1 MKKVI
6 LLASQSNHRKFFIN
20 YCIKIGIEIKYII
33 FDSKLIKPKF
43 DVNYFYSKEEFSYET
58 KKVLESLKNC
68 NNSKLNI
75 LQVDDINSEFCQSM
89 ILKKLDVNN
98 DIIVSFGTRKLSK
111 NFIQNMGTK
120 IINIHRGIM
129 EKYRGLDS
137 NLWARY
143 HKDFENIGVTLHYVN
158 EFLDLGDVLVQKKI
172 SLKNKPLHKWR
183 IAETKL
189 AADMLLFLLNNI
201 DDISS
206 KPLTKK
212 GRYYSF
218 IPSLLV

>member
-6 LLASQSNHRKFFIN
+6 LLASQSNHREFFIN
-20 YCIKIGIEIKYII
+20 YCIKIGIEIKCII

-58 KKVLESLKNC
+58 KKVLESQKNC

-75 LQVDDINSEFCQSM
+75 LQVDDINSESCQSM
-89 ILKKLDVNN
+89 ILKNLDINN
-98 DIIVSFGTRKLSK
+98 DIIISFGTRKLNK
-111 NFIQNMGTK
+111 NFIQNMGIK
-120 IINIHRGIM
+120 IINIHRGII

-172 SLKNKPLHKWR
+172 SLKNKPLYKWR

-189 AADMLLFLLNNI
+189 AAEMLLFLLNNI
-201 DDISS
+201 DNISS
-206 KPLTKK
+206 KPLIKK